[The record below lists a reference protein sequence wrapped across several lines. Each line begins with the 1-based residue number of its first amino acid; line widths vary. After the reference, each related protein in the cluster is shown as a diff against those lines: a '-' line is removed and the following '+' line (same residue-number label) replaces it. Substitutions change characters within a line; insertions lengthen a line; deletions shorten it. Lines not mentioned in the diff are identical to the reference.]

1 MWEWLWNQRADRGWE
16 EFEERVRKSLIA
28 LNKLLVEI
36 LTLGTLLVRAQK
48 EMRNMLLEMAGR
60 DGGEG

>member
-1 MWEWLWNQRADRGWE
+1 MWEWLWNLRADRGWE
-16 EFEERVRKSLIA
+16 EFEKQVRKSLIA

-36 LTLGTLLVRAQK
+36 STLGTLLVRAQK

-60 DGGEG
+60 ETLL

>member
-1 MWEWLWNQRADRGWE
+1 MWEWLWNLRADRRWE
-16 EFEERVRKSLIA
+16 ELEEQVRKSLIA

-36 LTLGTLLVRAQK
+36 LTLGTMLVRAQK

-60 DGGEG
+60 ETL

>member
-1 MWEWLWNQRADRGWE
+1 MWEWLWNLRADRRWE
-16 EFEERVRKSLIA
+16 ELEEQVRKSLIA

-48 EMRNMLLEMAGR
+48 EMRSMLLEMAGR
-60 DGGEG
+60 ETLL

>member
-1 MWEWLWNQRADRGWE
+1 MWEWLWNLRADRRWE
-16 EFEERVRKSLIA
+16 ELEEQVRKSLIA

-60 DGGEG
+60 ETL

>member
-1 MWEWLWNQRADRGWE
+1 MWEWLWNLRADRRWE
-16 EFEERVRKSLIA
+16 ELEEQVRKSLIA

-36 LTLGTLLVRAQK
+36 LTLGTLLVRAHK

-60 DGGEG
+60 ETLL

>member
-1 MWEWLWNQRADRGWE
+1 MWEWLWNLRADRRWE
-16 EFEERVRKSLIA
+16 ELEEQVRKSLIA

-60 DGGEG
+60 ETLL